1 MNEVKKEG
9 NGMKYS
15 YRKAVSTD
23 YATICAFPKDSTE
36 VFFMSPK
43 LEYPLTSEQLEQ
55 AAQGRDK
62 QTVILNE
69 HDQVIGYANLYYQQE
84 QELYWLGNVIIS
96 PDYRGKGA
104 AEYLIHT
111 MLAAAKE
118 DLQLHELHLVCHNVN
133 TKGMLLY
140 SRLGFKPYEIVKRT
154 GPQETTIAGIF
165 MKIEL
170 T

>member
-1 MNEVKKEG
+1 MT
-9 NGMKYS
+9 YS
-15 YRKAVSTD
+15 YRKAVSAD
-23 YATICAFPKDSTE
+23 YAAICAFPKDLME
-36 VFFMSPK
+36 LFFMSPK
-43 LEYPLTSEQLEQ
+43 LEYPLTSDQLEQ
-55 AAQGRDK
+55 AAQGREK
-62 QTVILNE
+62 LTVILNE
-69 HDQVIGYANLYYQQE
+69 DEQVIGYANLYYE
-84 QELYWLGNVIIS
+84 QERDLYWIGNVIVS

-104 AEYLIHT
+104 AEFLIRT

-118 DLQLHELHLVCHNVN
+118 DLKLRELHLVCHNVN

-154 GPQETTIAGIF
+154 GPQESTIAGIF

>member
-1 MNEVKKEG
+1 MT
-9 NGMKYS
+9 YS
-15 YRKAVSTD
+15 YRKAVSAD
-23 YATICAFPKDSTE
+23 YAVICAFPKDSME

-43 LEYPLTSEQLEQ
+43 LEYPLTSDQLEQ
-55 AAQGRDK
+55 AAQGREK
-62 QTVILNE
+62 LTVILNE
-69 HDQVIGYANLYYQQE
+69 DEQVIGYANLYYE
-84 QELYWLGNVIIS
+84 QERDLYWLGNVIVS

-104 AEYLIHT
+104 AKFLIRT

-118 DLQLHELHLVCHNVN
+118 DLKLRELHLVCHNVN

-154 GPQETTIAGIF
+154 GPQESTIAGIF

>member
-1 MNEVKKEG
+1 MIEVKKVG
-9 NGMKYS
+9 NGMTYS
-15 YRKAVSTD
+15 YRKAASAD
-23 YATICAFPKDSTE
+23 YATICAFPKDSME

-43 LEYPLTSEQLEQ
+43 LEYPLTSDQLEQ
-55 AAQGRDK
+55 AAQDREK

-69 HDQVIGYANLYYQQE
+69 RDQVIGYANLYYQKE
-84 QELYWLGNVIIS
+84 QDLYWLGNLIVS

-104 AEYLIHT
+104 AEYLIRT

-118 DLQLHELHLVCHNVN
+118 DLQLQELHLVCHNVN

-154 GPQETTIAGIF
+154 GPHETIIAGIF